1 MKDFNMKNDV
11 LYENLVMAIR
21 EKYPERGTLTNMLA
35 DLLMIEKEAVYRR
48 LRGDVPFTIF
58 EIAAIANKL
67 DISLDHIIGC
77 SLKKSRPFQMK
88 MVNFLHPREEDYRML
103 EHFLD
108 GLRYL
113 RDDPNSEVGDALNI
127 LPQSIVLGYRNIYRF
142 YLFKWMYQCGDPV
155 PVKYSEITPPDRL
168 LMINHEIVMEV
179 RQAANAYHIIDNM
192 TFRYLVNDIK
202 YFASIYLITDEEIEL
217 LKRELHK
224 FLDDMEVLAARGCWE
239 EGKNVHFFVSSINF
253 ETSYSYV
260 ETRNSHV
267 TMLKSF
273 TLNDATSCDEE
284 IFQRMKKWLQ
294 SLIRTSTLI
303 SKSGEKDRIM
313 FFEQQRKIVD
323 TL

>member
-1 MKDFNMKNDV
+1 MKSDV
-11 LYENLVMAIR
+11 LYENFVTAIK
-21 EKYPERGTLTNMLA
+21 EKFPERGTLTNMLA

-58 EIAAIANKL
+58 ETAAIANKL

-77 SLKKSRPFQMK
+77 SLKKSRPFHMK
-88 MVNFLHPREEDYRML
+88 MVNFLHPREEDYKML
-103 EHFLD
+103 EHFLEA
-108 GLRYL
+108 LRHL
-113 RDDPNSEVGDALNI
+113 KNDPDSEVGDALNI

-142 YLFKWMYQCGDPV
+142 YLFKWLYQCGDATPT
-155 PVKYSEITPPDRL
+155 KYSEIIPPDRL
-168 LMINHEIVMEV
+168 LMINHEIITEV
-179 RQAANAYHIIDNM
+179 RQAAHAYHVIDSM
-192 TFRYLVNDIK
+192 TFLYLVNDIK
-202 YFASIYLITDEEIEL
+202 YFSSIYLITREEINV
-217 LKRELHK
+217 LKKELHI
-224 FLDDMEVLAARGCWE
+224 FLDDMEALAARGYWE

-260 ETRNSHV
+260 ETRNCHV

-313 FFEQQRKIVD
+313 FFEQQRRIVD